1 VISPIV
7 TIERRR
13 AFALMETKRVRERA
27 KGKLISVSAGVPGL
41 PYLSLFLLGCGE
53 VESNQG

>member
-1 VISPIV
+1 VINPII
-7 TIERRR
+7 TIERKR
-13 AFALMETKRVRERA
+13 AIALMETKRVRERV
-27 KGKLISVSAGVPGL
+27 KGKLISVSAKVPGL